1 MFGAT
6 LAYSTVQALRALA
19 RRREGSRR
27 ERGATKLRRFTN
39 NEGTWHKHQ
48 YTGFKKAPRSLNPS
62 RKEIVVCERCT
73 PGLLV

>member
-27 ERGATKLRRFTN
+27 ECGGAERDKESCGGSPTMQACGISTNTRDLRR
-39 NEGTWHKHQ
+39 H
-48 YTGFKKAPRSLNPS
+48 
-62 RKEIVVCERCT
+62 
-73 PGLLV
+73 PGR